1 MDDGKFDKIFD
12 TYYLVFE
19 ENFPMMHYQ
28 SASKEEMYEMMREC
42 IAQNKDAQQL
52 YPVNMEEIY

>member
-1 MDDGKFDKIFD
+1 MDEDKFDKVFD
-12 TYYLVFE
+12 AYCDVFE

-28 SASKEEMYEMMREC
+28 SASKEEMYDMMREC
-42 IAQNKDAQQL
+42 IAQNKNAQQL